1 MLRLDRNAYNNKDFD
16 LAARLQQIAVD
27 LDLSGDTEPLIAL
40 FGAANAGATL
50 GPCFVRIEN
59 LENSVL
65 LI

>member
-1 MLRLDRNAYNNKDFD
+1 MLKLDRNAYNNEDLD
-16 LAARLQQIAVD
+16 LAARLQQTVVD

-40 FGAANAGATL
+40 FGAANAGVIL